1 METNLILSSSPH
13 IHTRDSSRRI
23 MLDVIIALLPAA
35 IAGVI
40 IFGAKALGVIAACVI
55 TAVVSEA
62 LFNLVVH
69 KQQTV
74 GDLSA
79 VVTGLLLA
87 LNLSTNVAIWQCV
100 VGTAFAIVVVKCL
113 FGGLGKN
120 FANPAITGRVFML
133 LAFSTVAG
141 GAKPAVVELV
151 SSATPLELLAAF
163 TALPEAD
170 TEWCAI
176 LPRVWRD
183 RDEAE
188 LRRWLDHAK
197 ALGVTAVLAGNIGHL
212 SLVRD
217 TGLAVYGDYGLN
229 VFNGRALDYLRK
241 KGLSSACL
249 SFELRFAQLRDLPKC
264 LPAEA
269 IVYGRLP
276 LMITENCLIENAG
289 ACRCDRPNF
298 LTDRTGAAF
307 PLLPAYG
314 HRTEIQNSRVL
325 WLADRPEYRRLGL
338 AYARLRFTTETPEE
352 CVRVFRDY
360 LAGAAASGEFTRGL
374 YERGVE

>member
-40 IFGAKALGVIAACVI
+40 IFGARALGVIAACVI

-62 LFNLVVH
+62 LFNLIVH

-100 VGTAFAIVVVKCL
+100 VGSVFAIVVVKCL

-151 SSATPLELLAAF
+151 SSATPLELLAQGSENAPSLMELFLGLHGGAIGETCCLALLIGFAWLLFRRVIKWHVPVIFIGTVFVLYLVFTGSFQMALAEILAGGLFIGAIFMATDYVTSPITLKGKMVFALGCGLVTFIIRYFCAYPEGVSFSILAMNILTPYIEKF
-163 TALPEAD
+163 TANTP
-170 TEWCAI
+170 
-176 LPRVWRD
+176 
-183 RDEAE
+183 
-188 LRRWLDHAK
+188 
-197 ALGVTAVLAGNIGHL
+197 LGG
-212 SLVRD
+212 SK
-217 TGLAVYGDYGLN
+217 
-229 VFNGRALDYLRK
+229 NG
-241 KGLSSACL
+241 
-249 SFELRFAQLRDLPKC
+249 
-264 LPAEA
+264 
-269 IVYGRLP
+269 
-276 LMITENCLIENAG
+276 
-289 ACRCDRPNF
+289 
-298 LTDRTGAAF
+298 
-307 PLLPAYG
+307 
-314 HRTEIQNSRVL
+314 
-325 WLADRPEYRRLGL
+325 
-338 AYARLRFTTETPEE
+338 
-352 CVRVFRDY
+352 
-360 LAGAAASGEFTRGL
+360 
-374 YERGVE
+374 

>member
-35 IAGVI
+35 IAGII

-62 LFNLVVH
+62 LFNLIVH

-100 VGTAFAIVVVKCL
+100 VGTVFAIVVVKCL
-113 FGGLGKN
+113 FGGIGNN

-151 SSATPLELLAAF
+151 SSATPLELLAQGSENAPSLMELFLGLHGGAIGETCCLALLLGFAWLLFRRVIKWHVPVIFIGTVFVLYLVFTGSFQLALAESLAGGLFIGAIFMATDYVTSPITRKGKMVFALGCGLVTFIIRYFCAYPEGVSFSILAMNILTPYIEKF
-163 TALPEAD
+163 TANTP
-170 TEWCAI
+170 
-176 LPRVWRD
+176 
-183 RDEAE
+183 
-188 LRRWLDHAK
+188 
-197 ALGVTAVLAGNIGHL
+197 LGG
-212 SLVRD
+212 SK
-217 TGLAVYGDYGLN
+217 
-229 VFNGRALDYLRK
+229 NG
-241 KGLSSACL
+241 
-249 SFELRFAQLRDLPKC
+249 
-264 LPAEA
+264 
-269 IVYGRLP
+269 
-276 LMITENCLIENAG
+276 
-289 ACRCDRPNF
+289 
-298 LTDRTGAAF
+298 
-307 PLLPAYG
+307 
-314 HRTEIQNSRVL
+314 
-325 WLADRPEYRRLGL
+325 
-338 AYARLRFTTETPEE
+338 
-352 CVRVFRDY
+352 
-360 LAGAAASGEFTRGL
+360 
-374 YERGVE
+374 

>member
-1 METNLILSSSPH
+1 
-13 IHTRDSSRRI
+13 

-151 SSATPLELLAAF
+151 SSATPLELLAQGSENAPSLTELFLGLHGGAIGETCCLALLLGFAWLLFRRVIKWHVPVIFIGTVFVLYLVFTGSFQMAFAEILAGGLFIGAIFMATDYVTSPITLKGKMVFALGCGLVTFIIRYFCAYPEGVSFSILAMNILTPYIEKF
-163 TALPEAD
+163 TANTP
-170 TEWCAI
+170 
-176 LPRVWRD
+176 
-183 RDEAE
+183 
-188 LRRWLDHAK
+188 
-197 ALGVTAVLAGNIGHL
+197 LGG
-212 SLVRD
+212 SK
-217 TGLAVYGDYGLN
+217 
-229 VFNGRALDYLRK
+229 NG
-241 KGLSSACL
+241 
-249 SFELRFAQLRDLPKC
+249 
-264 LPAEA
+264 
-269 IVYGRLP
+269 
-276 LMITENCLIENAG
+276 
-289 ACRCDRPNF
+289 
-298 LTDRTGAAF
+298 
-307 PLLPAYG
+307 
-314 HRTEIQNSRVL
+314 
-325 WLADRPEYRRLGL
+325 
-338 AYARLRFTTETPEE
+338 
-352 CVRVFRDY
+352 
-360 LAGAAASGEFTRGL
+360 
-374 YERGVE
+374 

>member
-62 LFNLVVH
+62 LFNLIVH

-100 VGTAFAIVVVKCL
+100 VGTVFAIVVVKCL

-133 LAFSTVAG
+133 LAFSSVAG

-151 SSATPLELLAAF
+151 SSATPLELLAQGAEDAPGLMELFLGLHGGAIGETCCLALLLGFAWLLFRRVIKWHVPVIFIGTVFVLYLVF
-163 TALPEAD
+163 TGSFQMALAEILAGGLFIG
-170 TEWCAI
+170 AI
-176 LPRVWRD
+176 FMATDYVTSPITLKGKMVF
-183 RDEAE
+183 
-188 LRRWLDHAK
+188 
-197 ALGVTAVLAGNIGHL
+197 ALGCGLVTFIIRYFCAYPEGVSFSILAMNILTPYIEKFTGNTPLGG
-212 SLVRD
+212 SK
-217 TGLAVYGDYGLN
+217 
-229 VFNGRALDYLRK
+229 NG
-241 KGLSSACL
+241 
-249 SFELRFAQLRDLPKC
+249 
-264 LPAEA
+264 
-269 IVYGRLP
+269 
-276 LMITENCLIENAG
+276 
-289 ACRCDRPNF
+289 
-298 LTDRTGAAF
+298 
-307 PLLPAYG
+307 
-314 HRTEIQNSRVL
+314 
-325 WLADRPEYRRLGL
+325 
-338 AYARLRFTTETPEE
+338 
-352 CVRVFRDY
+352 
-360 LAGAAASGEFTRGL
+360 
-374 YERGVE
+374 

>member
-62 LFNLVVH
+62 LFNLIVH

-100 VGTAFAIVVVKCL
+100 VGTVFAIVVVKCL

-133 LAFSTVAG
+133 LAFSSVAG

-151 SSATPLELLAAF
+151 SSATPLELLAQGAEDAPSLMELFLGLHGGAIGETCCLALLLGFAWLLFRRVIKWHVPVIFIGTVFVLYLVFTGSFQMALAEILAGGLFIGAIFMATDYVTSPITLKGKMVFALGCGLVTFIIRYFCAYPEGVSFSILAMNILTPYIEKF
-163 TALPEAD
+163 TANTP
-170 TEWCAI
+170 
-176 LPRVWRD
+176 
-183 RDEAE
+183 
-188 LRRWLDHAK
+188 
-197 ALGVTAVLAGNIGHL
+197 LGG
-212 SLVRD
+212 SK
-217 TGLAVYGDYGLN
+217 
-229 VFNGRALDYLRK
+229 NG
-241 KGLSSACL
+241 
-249 SFELRFAQLRDLPKC
+249 
-264 LPAEA
+264 
-269 IVYGRLP
+269 
-276 LMITENCLIENAG
+276 
-289 ACRCDRPNF
+289 
-298 LTDRTGAAF
+298 
-307 PLLPAYG
+307 
-314 HRTEIQNSRVL
+314 
-325 WLADRPEYRRLGL
+325 
-338 AYARLRFTTETPEE
+338 
-352 CVRVFRDY
+352 
-360 LAGAAASGEFTRGL
+360 
-374 YERGVE
+374 

>member
-100 VGTAFAIVVVKCL
+100 VGTVFAIVVVKCL
-113 FGGLGKN
+113 FGGIGKN

-133 LAFSTVAG
+133 LAFSSVAG

-151 SSATPLELLAAF
+151 SSATPLELLAQGSENAPSLMELFLGLHGGAIGETCCLALLLGFAWLLFRRVIKWHVPVIFIGTVFVLYLVF
-163 TALPEAD
+163 TGSFQMALAEILAGGLFIG
-170 TEWCAI
+170 AI
-176 LPRVWRD
+176 FMATDYVTSPITLKGKMVF
-183 RDEAE
+183 
-188 LRRWLDHAK
+188 
-197 ALGVTAVLAGNIGHL
+197 ALGCGLVTFIIRYFCAYPEGVSFSILAMNILTPYIEKFTGNTPLGG
-212 SLVRD
+212 SK
-217 TGLAVYGDYGLN
+217 
-229 VFNGRALDYLRK
+229 NG
-241 KGLSSACL
+241 
-249 SFELRFAQLRDLPKC
+249 
-264 LPAEA
+264 
-269 IVYGRLP
+269 
-276 LMITENCLIENAG
+276 
-289 ACRCDRPNF
+289 
-298 LTDRTGAAF
+298 
-307 PLLPAYG
+307 
-314 HRTEIQNSRVL
+314 
-325 WLADRPEYRRLGL
+325 
-338 AYARLRFTTETPEE
+338 
-352 CVRVFRDY
+352 
-360 LAGAAASGEFTRGL
+360 
-374 YERGVE
+374 

>member
-62 LFNLVVH
+62 LFNLIVH

-100 VGTAFAIVVVKCL
+100 VGTVFAIVVVKCL

-133 LAFSTVAG
+133 LAFSSVAG

-151 SSATPLELLAAF
+151 SSATPLELLAQGAEDAPGLMELFLGLHGGAIGETCCLALLLGFAWLLFRRVIKWHVPVIFIGTVFVLYLVF
-163 TALPEAD
+163 TGSFQMALAEILAGGLFIG
-170 TEWCAI
+170 AI
-176 LPRVWRD
+176 FMATDYVTSPITLKGKMVF
-183 RDEAE
+183 
-188 LRRWLDHAK
+188 
-197 ALGVTAVLAGNIGHL
+197 ALGCGLVTFVIRYFCAYPEGVSFSILAMNILTPYIEKFTGNTPLGG
-212 SLVRD
+212 SK
-217 TGLAVYGDYGLN
+217 
-229 VFNGRALDYLRK
+229 NG
-241 KGLSSACL
+241 
-249 SFELRFAQLRDLPKC
+249 
-264 LPAEA
+264 
-269 IVYGRLP
+269 
-276 LMITENCLIENAG
+276 
-289 ACRCDRPNF
+289 
-298 LTDRTGAAF
+298 
-307 PLLPAYG
+307 
-314 HRTEIQNSRVL
+314 
-325 WLADRPEYRRLGL
+325 
-338 AYARLRFTTETPEE
+338 
-352 CVRVFRDY
+352 
-360 LAGAAASGEFTRGL
+360 
-374 YERGVE
+374 

>member
-1 METNLILSSSPH
+1 
-13 IHTRDSSRRI
+13 

-62 LFNLVVH
+62 LFNLIVH

-113 FGGLGKN
+113 FGGIGKN

-151 SSATPLELLAAF
+151 SSATPLELLAQGSENAPSLMELFLGLHGGAIGETCCLALLLGFAWLLFRRVINWHVPVIFIGTVFVLYLVFTGSFQMALAEILAGGLFIGAIFMATDYVTSPITLKGKMVFALGCGLVTFIIRYFCAYPEGVSFSILAMNILTPYIEKF
-163 TALPEAD
+163 TANTP
-170 TEWCAI
+170 
-176 LPRVWRD
+176 
-183 RDEAE
+183 
-188 LRRWLDHAK
+188 
-197 ALGVTAVLAGNIGHL
+197 LGG
-212 SLVRD
+212 SK
-217 TGLAVYGDYGLN
+217 
-229 VFNGRALDYLRK
+229 NG
-241 KGLSSACL
+241 
-249 SFELRFAQLRDLPKC
+249 
-264 LPAEA
+264 
-269 IVYGRLP
+269 
-276 LMITENCLIENAG
+276 
-289 ACRCDRPNF
+289 
-298 LTDRTGAAF
+298 
-307 PLLPAYG
+307 
-314 HRTEIQNSRVL
+314 
-325 WLADRPEYRRLGL
+325 
-338 AYARLRFTTETPEE
+338 
-352 CVRVFRDY
+352 
-360 LAGAAASGEFTRGL
+360 
-374 YERGVE
+374 

>member
-40 IFGAKALGVIAACVI
+40 IFGVKALGVIAACVI

-62 LFNLVVH
+62 LFNLIVH
-69 KQQTV
+69 KKQTV

-151 SSATPLELLAAF
+151 SSATPLELLAQGSENAPSLMELFLGLHGGAIGETCCLALLIGFAWLLFRRVIKWHVPVIFIGTVFVLYLVFTGSFQMALAEILAGGLFIGAIFMATDYVTSPITLKGKMVFALGCGLVTFIIRYFCAYPEGVSFSILAMNILTPYIEKF
-163 TALPEAD
+163 TANTP
-170 TEWCAI
+170 
-176 LPRVWRD
+176 
-183 RDEAE
+183 
-188 LRRWLDHAK
+188 
-197 ALGVTAVLAGNIGHL
+197 LGG
-212 SLVRD
+212 SK
-217 TGLAVYGDYGLN
+217 
-229 VFNGRALDYLRK
+229 NG
-241 KGLSSACL
+241 
-249 SFELRFAQLRDLPKC
+249 
-264 LPAEA
+264 
-269 IVYGRLP
+269 
-276 LMITENCLIENAG
+276 
-289 ACRCDRPNF
+289 
-298 LTDRTGAAF
+298 
-307 PLLPAYG
+307 
-314 HRTEIQNSRVL
+314 
-325 WLADRPEYRRLGL
+325 
-338 AYARLRFTTETPEE
+338 
-352 CVRVFRDY
+352 
-360 LAGAAASGEFTRGL
+360 
-374 YERGVE
+374 

>member
-1 METNLILSSSPH
+1 
-13 IHTRDSSRRI
+13 

-62 LFNLVVH
+62 LFNLIVH

-151 SSATPLELLAAF
+151 SSATPLELLAQGSENAPGLMELFLGLHGGAIGETCCLALLLGFAWLLFRRVIKWHVPVIFIGTVFVLYLVF
-163 TALPEAD
+163 TGSFQMALAEILAGGLFIG
-170 TEWCAI
+170 AI
-176 LPRVWRD
+176 FMATDYVTSPITLKGKMVF
-183 RDEAE
+183 
-188 LRRWLDHAK
+188 
-197 ALGVTAVLAGNIGHL
+197 ALGCGLVTFIIRYFCAYPEGVSFSILAMNILTPYIEKFTGNTPLGG
-212 SLVRD
+212 SK
-217 TGLAVYGDYGLN
+217 
-229 VFNGRALDYLRK
+229 NG
-241 KGLSSACL
+241 
-249 SFELRFAQLRDLPKC
+249 
-264 LPAEA
+264 
-269 IVYGRLP
+269 
-276 LMITENCLIENAG
+276 
-289 ACRCDRPNF
+289 
-298 LTDRTGAAF
+298 
-307 PLLPAYG
+307 
-314 HRTEIQNSRVL
+314 
-325 WLADRPEYRRLGL
+325 
-338 AYARLRFTTETPEE
+338 
-352 CVRVFRDY
+352 
-360 LAGAAASGEFTRGL
+360 
-374 YERGVE
+374 

>member
-100 VGTAFAIVVVKCL
+100 VGTVFAIVVVKCL

-133 LAFSTVAG
+133 LAFSSVAG

-151 SSATPLELLAAF
+151 SSATPLELLAQGAEDAPGLMELFLGLHGGAIGETCCLALLLGFAWLLFRRVIKWHVPVIFIGTVFVLYLVFTGSFQMALAEILAGGLFIGAIFMATDYVTSPITLKGKMVFALGCGLVTFVIRYFCAYPEGVSFSILAMNILTPYIEKF
-163 TALPEAD
+163 TANTP
-170 TEWCAI
+170 
-176 LPRVWRD
+176 
-183 RDEAE
+183 
-188 LRRWLDHAK
+188 
-197 ALGVTAVLAGNIGHL
+197 LGG
-212 SLVRD
+212 SK
-217 TGLAVYGDYGLN
+217 
-229 VFNGRALDYLRK
+229 NG
-241 KGLSSACL
+241 
-249 SFELRFAQLRDLPKC
+249 
-264 LPAEA
+264 
-269 IVYGRLP
+269 
-276 LMITENCLIENAG
+276 
-289 ACRCDRPNF
+289 
-298 LTDRTGAAF
+298 
-307 PLLPAYG
+307 
-314 HRTEIQNSRVL
+314 
-325 WLADRPEYRRLGL
+325 
-338 AYARLRFTTETPEE
+338 
-352 CVRVFRDY
+352 
-360 LAGAAASGEFTRGL
+360 
-374 YERGVE
+374 